1 MGWQQSRVGA
11 AVNRFFIIR
20 MKNRVLV
27 KLQSLFMAP
36 PVYVQVFRNR
46 FVVSLLASGV
56 RVEGTGD
63 FSHPRML
70 IGKFQAA
77 EQLLRQLLQEAYEEA
92 HGKSVF
98 PQRPLVVVHPK
109 EVLEGGLTDIEE
121 RVLMEMALGAGAR
134 RVKVWQGDDLRV
146 ETMAAV
152 TF

>member
-1 MGWQQSRVGA
+1 
-11 AVNRFFIIR
+11 

-36 PVYVQVFRNR
+36 PAYVQVFRNR
-46 FVVSLLASGV
+46 FVISLLASGV
-56 RVEGTGD
+56 RVERAGD

-70 IGKFQAA
+70 IGKFQEA
-77 EQLLRQLLQEAYEEA
+77 EKLLGELLQEAY
-92 HGKSVF
+92 GKSVF

-134 RVKVWQGDDLRV
+134 RVKIWKGDDL
-146 ETMAAV
+146 TAATIAAV
-152 TF
+152 KF